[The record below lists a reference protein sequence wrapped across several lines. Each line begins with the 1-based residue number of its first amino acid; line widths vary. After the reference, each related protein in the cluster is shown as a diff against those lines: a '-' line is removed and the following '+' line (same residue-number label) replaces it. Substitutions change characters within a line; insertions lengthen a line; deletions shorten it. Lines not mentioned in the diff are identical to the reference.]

1 MGAAP
6 AVGVV
11 PPATDTT
18 AADTTAT
25 EPAPAD
31 TMAAEDFTAP
41 EGYTP
46 LAMADLTA
54 ERLDG
59 ATIYGQGDES
69 IGTISEL
76 VLDPDGKVTQA
87 VVDVG
92 GFLGMGAHTVAL
104 DFAQLNVVHN
114 AETDEVRV
122 YTNATKEELEQ
133 MPEYEG

>member
-1 MGAAP
+1 MSTEAAP
-6 AVGVV
+6 AG
-11 PPATDTT
+11 TM
-18 AADTTAT
+18 AAGEGDMAA
-25 EPAPAD
+25 EPAD
-31 TMAAEDFTAP
+31 TMAADDFTAP
-41 EGYTP
+41 EGYAP
-46 LAMADLTA
+46 MAMEQLTA

-59 ATIYGQGDES
+59 ATIYGPGDET

-76 VLDPDGKVTQA
+76 VLDPSGKVTQA

-104 DFAQLNVVHN
+104 DFEQLNVVHN

-122 YTNATKEELEQ
+122 YSNATKEQLEQ